1 MLIAVEEVAGTVALK
16 PNTKSNTEVAKPQAF
31 DRIAGKVLEFLTTC
45 KLFIRMRM
53 RGDLVK
59 KQIQW
64 ILSYMQRGSADVC
77 ILEDLKAGNLE
88 YEIVEE
94 FLADLKIWRR
104 RQRSSQDSRIE
115 EVGVR
120 K

>member
-1 MLIAVEEVAGTVALK
+1 
-16 PNTKSNTEVAKPQAF
+16 
-31 DRIAGKVLEFLTTC
+31 
-45 KLFIRMRM
+45 
-53 RGDLVK
+53 
-59 KQIQW
+59 
-64 ILSYMQRGSADVC
+64 MQRGSADVC

-104 RQRSSQDSRIE
+104 RQRRSQDGRIQ
-115 EVGVR
+115 EVRIR